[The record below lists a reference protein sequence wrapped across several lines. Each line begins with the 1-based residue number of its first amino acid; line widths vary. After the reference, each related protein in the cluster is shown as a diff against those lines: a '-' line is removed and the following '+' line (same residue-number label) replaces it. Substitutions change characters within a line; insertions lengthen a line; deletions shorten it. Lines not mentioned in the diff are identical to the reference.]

1 MTDSDAQQDVRTL
14 SRRAD
19 GGSPRRHAVVIGGG
33 LAGLLA
39 AHVLAEHA
47 DRVTLVERDRFPEEP
62 ASRPGVPQ
70 DRHTHVL
77 LDSGQRALETLL
89 PGMTGELRELGSP
102 RVGMPSD
109 IVQWQGGKWFR
120 RTAATTHILTGS
132 RPLTDWAVRRRVLAD
147 SRIGTVEGAEVT
159 GLVGDASRVR
169 GVRLRERGAA
179 AAGQEP
185 RILEADLVVDA
196 SGRSSRSSVWLTA
209 LGAEPPREELLE
221 TGLAYATRVF
231 RSPRDAAEPPFQ
243 GIYIVPNP
251 GQPVGGILM
260 PLEGGRWSVIL
271 SGLRGFEPPTDEAG
285 FLEFATRLPHP
296 VLHEWLLKADPVSPV
311 YGFRKTANLRRR
323 YDRPGRRPAGFL
335 ATGEALCAFNPVYGQ
350 GMSVAALSALALRE
364 ALSDPRRVPTTHRVQ
379 RALFAAAR
387 PAWDISAGADKKMPG
402 ATGNAVGSR
411 AVDRPVDWYLH
422 RVEQRATGNPVVG
435 AAFRRV
441 LSLSAPATSLFAPPV
456 ARAVLFGPTP
466 WTPPEPPAEPE
477 ADATAR

>member
-1 MTDSDAQQDVRTL
+1 MQQNVRTL
-14 SRRAD
+14 DSRTG

-47 DRVTLVERDRFPEEP
+47 DRVTIVERDRFPEEP
-62 ASRPGVPQ
+62 VSRPGVPQ

-77 LDSGQRALETLL
+77 LDSGQQALETLL
-89 PGMTGELRELGSP
+89 PGITGELREQGSP
-102 RVGMPSD
+102 QVGMPSD
-109 IVQWQGGKWFR
+109 VVQWQGGKWYR
-120 RTAATTHILTGS
+120 RTAATTRIFTGS
-132 RPLTDWAVRRRVLAD
+132 RPLTDWVVRRRVLAGP
-147 SRIGTVEGAEVT
+147 RIGTVEGAEVT
-159 GLVGDASRVR
+159 GLVGNTTRVR

-179 AAGQEP
+179 AAGQES

-196 SGRSSRSSVWLTA
+196 SGRSSRAPDWLTA
-209 LGAEPPREELLE
+209 LGAERPHEELLD

-231 RSPRDAAEPPFQ
+231 RSPRGAVEPSFR
-243 GIYIVPNP
+243 GIYVVPNP
-251 GQPVGGILM
+251 TQPVGGILL
-260 PLEGGRWSVIL
+260 PLEDDRWSVIL
-271 SGLRGFEPPTDEAG
+271 SGLRGAEPPTDEAG
-285 FLEFATRLPHP
+285 FLEFASRLPHP
-296 VLHEWLLKADPVSPV
+296 VLYEWLLKAEPVSPV
-311 YGFRKTANLRRR
+311 HGFRKTANLRRR

-350 GMSVAALSALALRE
+350 GMSVAALSAVALRE

-387 PAWDISAGADKKMPG
+387 PAWDISAGADKNVPG
-402 ATGNAVGSR
+402 ATGNAVAPR
-411 AVDRPVDWYLH
+411 LVDRPVDWYLH
-422 RVEQRATGNPVVG
+422 RVEQRATGNPAVG

-441 LSLSAPATSLFAPPV
+441 LSLNAPATSLFAPSV

-466 WTPPEPPAEPE
+466 WTPPEPPLTPE

>member
-1 MTDSDAQQDVRTL
+1 MQQSERTL
-14 SRRAD
+14 STQAD

-47 DRVTLVERDRFPEEP
+47 DRVTIVERDRFPEEP

-70 DRHTHVL
+70 DRQVHIML
-77 LDSGQRALETLL
+77 ESGQDALEVLL
-89 PGMTGELRELGSP
+89 PGINGELRELGVP
-102 RVGMPSD
+102 RLGLPDD
-109 IVQWQGGKWFR
+109 IVQWQAGRWYR
-120 RTAATTHILTGS
+120 RTAATTHILSGS
-132 RPLTDWAVRRRVLAD
+132 RPLTDWAVRRRVLAGP
-147 SRIGTVEGAEVT
+147 RIEVVEGAEVI
-159 GLVGDASRVR
+159 GLAGSASRVR
-169 GVRLRERGAA
+169 GVRLRERGTA

-185 RILEADLVVDA
+185 RVLEADLVVDA
-196 SGRSSRSSVWLTA
+196 SGRSSRASVWLTA
-209 LGAEPPREELLE
+209 LGAEPAHEELLDS
-221 TGLAYATRVF
+221 GLAYASAVYRA
-231 RSPRDAAEPPFQ
+231 PRDDSSPF
-243 GIYIVPNP
+243 GSVYVVANAT
-251 GQPVGGILM
+251 QPIGAVLLPI
-260 PLEGGRWSVIL
+260 EDDRWFVTL
-271 SGLRGFEPPTDEAG
+271 SGMRGSEPPTDEAG
-285 FLEFATRLPHP
+285 FTDFAARLPHP
-296 VLHEWLLKADPVSPV
+296 VLHDWLIKAERLSPV
-311 YGFRKTANLRRR
+311 HGFRKTANLRRR

-379 RALFAAAR
+379 RALFAVAR
-387 PAWDISAGADKKMPG
+387 PAWDISAGADKNVPG
-402 ATGNAVGSR
+402 ATGNALAPR
-411 AVDRPVDWYLH
+411 LVDRPVDWYLQ

-441 LSLSAPATSLFAPPV
+441 LSLNAPATTLFAPSV

>member
-1 MTDSDAQQDVRTL
+1 MTESDAQQDVRTL

-62 ASRPGVPQ
+62 ASRAGVPQ
-70 DRHTHVL
+70 DRQVHVML
-77 LDSGQRALETLL
+77 ESGQNALEALL
-89 PGMTGELRELGSP
+89 PGINGELHELGAP
-102 RVGMPSD
+102 RLGMPDD
-109 IVQWQGGKWFR
+109 IVQWQAGRWYR
-120 RTAATTHILTGS
+120 RTPASIHILTGS
-132 RPLTDWAVRRRVLAD
+132 RPLTDWAVRRRVLAGP
-147 SRIGTVEGAEVT
+147 RIEVVEGAEVT
-159 GLVGDASRVR
+159 GLAGDARRVR
-169 GVRLRERGAA
+169 GVRLRKRGAA
-179 AAGQEP
+179 APGQEP
-185 RILEADLVVDA
+185 RVLEADLVVDA
-196 SGRSSRSSVWLTA
+196 SGRSSRAPAWLAA
-209 LGAEPPREELLE
+209 LGAEPPHEELLDS
-221 TGLAYATRVF
+221 GLAYASAIYRA
-231 RSPRDAAEPPFQ
+231 PRDGGSPFR
-243 GIYIVPNP
+243 GVYVIANAT
-251 GQPVGGILM
+251 QPIGAVLLPI
-260 PLEGGRWSVIL
+260 EGDRWFVTL
-271 SGLRGFEPPTDEAG
+271 SGMRGSEPPTDEAG
-285 FLEFATRLPHP
+285 FTDFAARLPHP
-296 VLHEWLLKADPVSPV
+296 VLHEWLLKAEPVSPV

-441 LSLSAPATSLFAPPV
+441 LSLSAPPASLFAPSV

>member
-1 MTDSDAQQDVRTL
+1 MTESDAQQDGRTL

-62 ASRPGVPQ
+62 ASRSGVPQ
-70 DRHTHVL
+70 DRHVHVML
-77 LDSGQRALETLL
+77 ESGQNALEMLL
-89 PGMTGELRELGSP
+89 PGINAELRELDVP
-102 RVGMPSD
+102 RLGMPDD
-109 IVQWQGGKWFR
+109 IVQWQAGRWYR

-132 RPLTDWAVRRRVLAD
+132 RPLTDWAVRRRVL
-147 SRIGTVEGAEVT
+147 SGPRIEVVEGVEVT
-159 GLVGDASRVR
+159 GLAGDARRVR
-169 GVRLRERGAA
+169 GVRLRDRGAVV
-179 AAGQEP
+179 GKEP
-185 RILEADLVVDA
+185 RVLEADLVVDA
-196 SGRSSRSSVWLTA
+196 SGRSSRAPAWLAA
-209 LGAEPPREELLE
+209 LGAEPPHEELLDS
-221 TGLAYATRVF
+221 GLAYASAVYRAS
-231 RSPRDAAEPPFQ
+231 RDGDSPFGGVYVVANAT
-243 GIYIVPNP
+243 
-251 GQPVGGILM
+251 QPLGAVLLPI
-260 PLEGGRWSVIL
+260 EDDRWFVTL
-271 SGLRGFEPPTDEAG
+271 SGMRGSEPPTDEAG
-285 FLEFATRLPHP
+285 FTEFAARLPHP
-296 VLHEWLLKADPVSPV
+296 VLHEWLLKAEPVSPV
-311 YGFRKTANLRRR
+311 HGFRKTANLRRR

-411 AVDRPVDWYLH
+411 TVDRPVDWYLH

-441 LSLSAPATSLFAPPV
+441 LSLSAPATSLFAPSV
-456 ARAVLFGPTP
+456 ARAVLFGPVP
-466 WTPPEPPAEPE
+466 WTPPEPPLEPE
-477 ADATAR
+477 TDATAR